1 MFNSFGVFPP
11 ECLQQKCSSQIIVCE
26 TYIFPV
32 NGTLR
37 YGFSRGK
44 DDRNALITFV
54 IITISV
60 NFESFIRANIIKH
73 CSAT

>member
-1 MFNSFGVFPP
+1 MFNSFGFFPQNVYNKNV
-11 ECLQQKCSSQIIVCE
+11 LVKLLSAKH
-26 TYIFPV
+26 TFFPV

-37 YGFSRGK
+37 HGFSRGK
-44 DDRNALITFV
+44 DDRNALITYV